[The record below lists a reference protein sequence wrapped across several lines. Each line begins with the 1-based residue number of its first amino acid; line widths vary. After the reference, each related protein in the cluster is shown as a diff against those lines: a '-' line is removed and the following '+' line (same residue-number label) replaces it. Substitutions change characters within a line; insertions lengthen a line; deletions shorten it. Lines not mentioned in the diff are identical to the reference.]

1 MLFDSLSCI
10 CMLTEA
16 QMLMLLA
23 AVPSRQ
29 AQEKEEIRVLLALA
43 SEASEASEEW
53 GNNQRPFNYTVH
65 STLLALCAAIHHVY
79 YGCLLAQSKALLNRA
94 ITAYDLRC
102 PWL

>member
-1 MLFDSLSCI
+1 
-10 CMLTEA
+10 
-16 QMLMLLA
+16 MLMLLA

-29 AQEKEEIRVLLALA
+29 AQEKEEIRVLLAL
-43 SEASEASEEW
+43 ASEASEEW